1 MVARHSHL
9 VLPLNESVGAVVLAL
24 AETPVVAL
32 QPPVAILFEEAVL
45 LVVLNHVGNDAPAAS
60 AEGVATH
67 VTTVLHADPVEEPRL
82 AFRKTVQGGV
92 DAARSH
98 SSRETVLAPCRDAPD
113 GRRKEN
119 GASVGTG
126 EYSVDEFVDCSVATA
141 DKRRRE
147 SGPDEENGVVE

>member
-24 AETPVVAL
+24 AETPVVTL

-92 DAARSH
+92 DAARFPFP
-98 SSRETVLAPCRDAPD
+98 RERLFWLPAEMLPMVVEKRTER
-113 GRRKEN
+113 
-119 GASVGTG
+119 ASEPG
-126 EYSVDEFVDCSVATA
+126 EYS
-141 DKRRRE
+141 R
-147 SGPDEENGVVE
+147 